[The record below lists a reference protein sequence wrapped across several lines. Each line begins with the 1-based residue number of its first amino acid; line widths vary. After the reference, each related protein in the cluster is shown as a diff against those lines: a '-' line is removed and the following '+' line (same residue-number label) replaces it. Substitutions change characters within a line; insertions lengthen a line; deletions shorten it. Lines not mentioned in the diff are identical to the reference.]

1 MEKIL
6 LSNKKELEIYGISAT
21 ERQLQISFKNGDIV
35 SLEDDFSD
43 ALALEKIILQDANGQ
58 AMSAFKNFAILTEIS
73 KKKNVVINEIT
84 DESADI
90 VIVTLQKEPDWVVSQ
105 RLQDAR
111 ISSVEETTDTLVMDA
126 LV

>member
-6 LSNKKELEIYGISAT
+6 LSNKKELEIYGISAA

-35 SLEDDFSD
+35 SLEGEFSD
-43 ALALEKIILQDANGQ
+43 TSALEKIILQDTKGQ
-58 AMSAFKNFAILTEIS
+58 AISAFKNFAILTEIS